1 MKKGIQN
8 EKPLTSQAIN
18 LKLNLL
24 SETAGFRYVHPH
36 LYHGLAMLIQGQGHN
51 RK

>member
-24 SETAGFRYVHPH
+24 SETAGLR
-36 LYHGLAMLIQGQGHN
+36 
-51 RK
+51 